1 MTYAIKMGILIFP
14 LIAFIFTL
22 PYMIYEY
29 RKYGSINK
37 YRTLIIYTFIF
48 YLLCSYF
55 LVILPL
61 PDINTV
67 SGSRFDRLNLIPFK
81 AIKDFFNESG
91 FIYNDPSTYLKA
103 IKSTSFLVPIFNILM
118 FIPFGIYLHYYF
130 NCNFKK
136 TLLYSFLLSL
146 FFELTQLTGLYFI
159 YKTSYRLCDVDDLIQ
174 NSLGG
179 IIGYLI
185 GNIFIKYLPKREK
198 IDEDSYNA
206 GENVSMIRQAFAY
219 TIDFIIISIIS
230 NIYIRIFNTNQIIT
244 EFIIFF
250 IYYSFFTTC
259 NHGFTIGSKFFKY
272 KIINTKFKLMLRSI
286 LMYIEL
292 YLLPYLLSYLN
303 SNISNTDN
311 IYILVINLTI
321 VFTIMF
327 YYLIILFKIIFNRK
341 LFYDRKLNTKYINI
355 IGIAFSLRDMKI
367 FRELYKKD
375 KYNLNKNKN
384 IYPLLSLKKI
394 YYL

>member
-1 MTYAIKMGILIFP
+1 
-14 LIAFIFTL
+14 
-22 PYMIYEY
+22 MIYEY

-355 IGIAFSLRDMKI
+355 I
-367 FRELYKKD
+367 
-375 KYNLNKNKN
+375 KY
-384 IYPLLSLKKI
+384 
-394 YYL
+394 